1 MNRKYKGGGC
11 GCASSSVLGLGQAGG
26 SNTKPLANVFIE
38 KNSAGGGILENVGSF
53 FGFNNTQATNQN
65 GTVAPTPV
73 AYVSTNTNFNS
84 TKPANTQAANTQ
96 PANTTMTGNTSINN
110 SGLPTPSSIVNKPA
124 NATPVQNS
132 TTGGKEDSI
141 LNSFFGGYRATRRNK
156 KYLKRYKS
164 GKSIGFTMRSSLK
177 AKGLIR
183 RSNGKYRVSKKYRG

>member
-11 GCASSSVLGLGQAGG
+11 GCASSSVLGLGQTGG
-26 SNTKPLANVFIE
+26 ANMKPLANVFIE

-73 AYVSTNTNFNS
+73 ASVSTNTNFNS
-84 TKPANTQAANTQ
+84 TKPVNTQ
-96 PANTTMTGNTSINN
+96 PVNTQPVNTS
-110 SGLPTPSSIVNKPA
+110 SDLPTPSSVVNKPV
-124 NATPVQNS
+124 NTSVMTQETPVQNS
-132 TTGGKEDSI
+132 TTGGKEGSI

-183 RSNGKYRVSKKYRG
+183 RSNGKYRVSNKYRG